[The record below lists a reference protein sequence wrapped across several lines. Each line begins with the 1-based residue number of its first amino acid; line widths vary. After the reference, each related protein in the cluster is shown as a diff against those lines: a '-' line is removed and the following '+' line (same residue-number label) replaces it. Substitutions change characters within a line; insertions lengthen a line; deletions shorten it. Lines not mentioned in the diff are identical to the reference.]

1 MQEHTLKNTGYDK
14 VISLDVTSSQC
25 YQQAQADL
33 RPTVHRASD
42 KNDAHARARHQPI
55 TQPELS
61 RRGVLRRLL
70 GLPTA
75 GLLGV
80 GSLGLSMGL
89 GGCSSNPLAI
99 TPKLSAENAALRALD
114 MAKLAAQAGT
124 FGVGGVLIDNAS
136 GRVAHAL
143 SNQVMGSLTGDELR
157 GGQIQ
162 AFTQDPTAHGETG
175 LVRWYFANAAA
186 LQLPPPEQ
194 MTIVT
199 TLDPCAMCTG
209 ALLATGF
216 NVAVVAEDTYAGI
229 NWGGQQNFSAFPERI
244 RQSLERQFSYLAIES
259 GRAFAGRAQG
269 LYARDSVS
277 AKTARACSNLFTE
290 SVQKVRLSSS
300 GAGLNPTQLID
311 PISLPIDNPA
321 RKGWHRAFPD
331 AFSIRLNH
339 YRQPDNALRNYLEK
353 LVQDMPGSRN
363 AVAFIDSFGNLLMA
377 SPDRFDSSPIA
388 TAFMNLTQ
396 AYAKLRFD
404 LMNDP
409 LSRSSAESSFTS
421 PRYGTFVFL
430 YAPDPGDPLTL
441 KDLGAY
447 GSTLEG
453 AIPISSPS
461 HFQFYSPP
469 QKGTV
474 RQLKALIA
482 AMPPF
487 YNQLVNI
494 DPQPVT

>member
-1 MQEHTLKNTGYDK
+1 MQEHALKNTDYDK
-14 VISLDVTSSQC
+14 VISLDVTSPQC
-25 YQQAQADL
+25 YQQALEDL
-33 RPTVHRASD
+33 RQIVYRASD
-42 KNDAHARARHQPI
+42 RNVAHAREPHQPI
-55 TQPELS
+55 THPELS

-70 GLPTA
+70 GVQAA

-80 GSLGLSMGL
+80 GPFGLCMGL
-89 GGCSSNPLAI
+89 GGCSSNPLAS
-99 TPKLSAENAALRALD
+99 TPTLSAEKAALRALD

-136 GRVAHAL
+136 GRVVHAL
-143 SNQVMGSLTGDELR
+143 SNQVMGSLTADESR
-157 GGQIQ
+157 GGQSQ
-162 AFTQDPTAHGETG
+162 AYTQDPMAHGETG
-175 LVRWYFANAAA
+175 LVRWYFANAAV

-194 MTIVT
+194 LTIVT

-216 NVAVVAEDTYAGI
+216 NVAVVADDTYAGI
-229 NWGGQQNFSAFPERI
+229 NWTGQQTFSAFPEHI
-244 RQSLERQFSYLAIES
+244 RQRLERQFSYLAIET
-259 GRAFAGRAQG
+259 GRTFAGRAQA

-277 AKTARACSNLFTE
+277 AETAHACSNLFSE
-290 SVQKVRLSSS
+290 SVKKVRLSSS
-300 GAGLNPTQLID
+300 GAGLKPTQLID
-311 PISLPIDNPA
+311 PISLPIENPA

-339 YRQPDNALRNYLEK
+339 YRQPDIALRTYLEK

-377 SPDRFDSSPIA
+377 APDSFDSSPIA

-396 AYAKLRFD
+396 AYARLRFN

-409 LSRSSAESSFTS
+409 LSRSSAESSFTA
-421 PRYGTFVFL
+421 PRYGTIVFL
-430 YAPDPGDPLTL
+430 YALDPGDPLTL

-453 AIPISSPS
+453 AIPISIPS
-461 HFQFYSPP
+461 HFQFYYTP

-474 RQLKALIA
+474 IQLKALIA

-494 DPQPVT
+494 DPQPVP

>member
-1 MQEHTLKNTGYDK
+1 MQEHSLKNTGHDK

-25 YQQAQADL
+25 YQQALADL
-33 RPTVHRASD
+33 RPIVHRASD
-42 KNDAHARARHQPI
+42 KNDAHARERHQPI

-89 GGCSSNPLAI
+89 AGCSINPLAI
-99 TPKLSAENAALRALD
+99 RPKLSAENAALRALD

-136 GRVAHAL
+136 GRVVHAL
-143 SNQVMGSLTGDELR
+143 SNQVMGSLTSDESR
-157 GGQIQ
+157 GGQNQ
-162 AFTQDPTAHGETG
+162 AYTQDPTAHGETG
-175 LVRWYFANAAA
+175 LVRWYFANAAV

-194 MTIVT
+194 LTILT

-216 NVAVVAEDTYAGI
+216 NVAVVADDTYAGI
-229 NWGGQQNFSAFPERI
+229 NWSGQQNFSAFPERI

-259 GRAFAGRAQG
+259 SRPFAGRAQAM
-269 LYARDSVS
+269 YARDSVS
-277 AKTARACSNLFTE
+277 AKTARDSSNLFTE

-300 GAGLNPTQLID
+300 GAGLKPTQLID
-311 PISLPIDNPA
+311 PITLPIDNPA

-339 YRQPDNALRNYLEK
+339 YRQPDNALRTYLEK

-377 SPDRFDSSPIA
+377 APDRFDRSPIA

-409 LSRSSAESSFTS
+409 LSRSSAESAFAA

-430 YAPDPGDPLTL
+430 FAPDPGDPLTL

-453 AIPISSPS
+453 AIPISIPS
-461 HFQFYSPP
+461 HFQFYYLP

-474 RQLKALIA
+474 RELKALVA

-494 DPQPVT
+494 DPQPVP